1 MLENWLNTKQGQVF
15 HYKMEKIEYALELL
29 GNPQFAVP
37 VIHVAGTN
45 GKGSTIAF
53 MRQLFQTHGLRVGSF
68 VSPHMVSVHDRI
80 CIDSQSISD
89 PDFQRYLQ
97 KVYDLEQEV
106 ATRYEPFRYFE
117 VMVLIMFL
125 YFEAQQPD
133 VALVEVGIGG
143 LLDTT
148 NVVAPALSVIT
159 SIGMDH
165 QDLLGSTLG
174 EIAEQK
180 AGIIKES
187 VPVVLGPLCPE
198 TTAICRHIAQDKQ
211 ASVYQFGQEFTY
223 KAGQFSNADLE
234 LSELVLGLAGHHQE
248 ENAAVALQTFLLYMT
263 NIQKDIQPQ
272 LIQQALAQTNW
283 PGRLELVV
291 QEPKIYLD
299 GAHNVPAIERLVE
312 FIQVQDE
319 PVTILFS
326 ALRRKDF
333 QEMLELLEEKLPHTP
348 LVLTS
353 FAYDGALSEENR
365 QGRDYVENY
374 QQFIEDWQSSE
385 QGMLIVTGSLYFI
398 SEVRRIFNTQQKS
411 KANQS
416 SVFKPLST
424 NNWF

>member
-15 HYKMEKIEYALELL
+15 HYKMEKIEYALEQL

-53 MRQLFQTHGLRVGSF
+53 MRQLFQAHGLRVGSF

-80 CIDSQSISD
+80 CIDSQPISD
-89 PDFQRYLQ
+89 HDFQHYLQ
-97 KVYDLEQEV
+97 KVYDLEQEI
-106 ATRYEPFRYFE
+106 AARYEPFRYFE

-125 YFEAQQPD
+125 YFQDQQLD

-148 NVVAPALSVIT
+148 NVVSPALSVIT

-180 AGIIKES
+180 AGIIKEN

-198 TTAICRHIAQDKQ
+198 TTAICRQIALEKQ
-211 ASVYQFGQEFTY
+211 APVYQFGQEFTY
-223 KAGQFSNADLE
+223 KAGQFSNTDID
-234 LSELVLGLAGHHQE
+234 LSELVLGLAGYHQE

-272 LIQQALAQTNW
+272 LIQQALAQTSW
-283 PGRLELVV
+283 PGRLELVA

-312 FIQVQDE
+312 FIQVQEE

-333 QEMLELLEEKLPHTP
+333 QEMLELLDEKLPHTA

-353 FAYDGALSEENR
+353 FAYDGALSQENR

-374 QQFIEDWQSSE
+374 QQFIEDWQSSK
-385 QGMLIVTGSLYFI
+385 QGILIVTGSLYFI
-398 SEVRRIFNTQQKS
+398 SEVRRIFK
-411 KANQS
+411 K
-416 SVFKPLST
+416 
-424 NNWF
+424 

>member
-1 MLENWLNTKQGQVF
+1 MLENWLSTKQGQVF

-53 MRQLFQTHGLRVGSF
+53 LRQLFQTHGLRVGSF

-80 CIDSQSISD
+80 CIDSQPISD
-89 PDFQRYLQ
+89 HDFQHYLQ

-106 ATRYEPFRYFE
+106 ATHYEPFRYFE

-125 YFEAQQPD
+125 YFQDQQLD

-180 AGIIKES
+180 AGIIKENM
-187 VPVVLGPLCPE
+187 PVVLGPLSPE
-198 TTAICRHIAQDKQ
+198 TTAICRQIALDKQ
-211 ASVYQFGQEFTY
+211 APVYQFGQEFTY
-223 KAGQFSNADLE
+223 KAGQFSNTDID

-248 ENAAVALQTFLLYMT
+248 ENAAVALQTFILYMT

-272 LIQQALAQTNW
+272 LIQQALAQTSW
-283 PGRLELVV
+283 PGRLELVA

-312 FIQVQDE
+312 FIQVQEE

-333 QEMLELLEEKLPHTP
+333 QEMLELLEEKLPHTA

-374 QQFIEDWQSSE
+374 QQFIEDWQSSK
-385 QGMLIVTGSLYFI
+385 QGILIVTGSLYFI
-398 SEVRRIFNTQQKS
+398 SEVRRIFK
-411 KANQS
+411 K
-416 SVFKPLST
+416 
-424 NNWF
+424 

>member
-1 MLENWLNTKQGQVF
+1 MLENWLSTKQGQVF

-53 MRQLFQTHGLRVGSF
+53 LRQLFQAHGMRVGSF

-80 CIDSQSISD
+80 CIDSQPISD
-89 PDFQRYLQ
+89 PDFQHYLQ

-106 ATRYEPFRYFE
+106 AARYEPFRYFE
-117 VMVLIMFL
+117 VMVLIMFF
-125 YFEAQQPD
+125 YFQDQQPH
-133 VALVEVGIGG
+133 VVLVEVGIGG

-180 AGIIKES
+180 AGIIKEN
-187 VPVVLGPLCPE
+187 VPVVLGPLSPE
-198 TTAICRHIAQDKQ
+198 TTAICRQISLDKQ
-211 ASVYQFGQEFTY
+211 APVYQFGQEFSY
-223 KAGQFSNADLE
+223 KTGQFSNPDID
-234 LSELVLGLAGHHQE
+234 LSELVLGLEGPHQE
-248 ENAAVALQTFLLYMT
+248 ENAAVALQTFLLYMAS
-263 NIQKDIQPQ
+263 IQEATFPP
-272 LIQQALAQTNW
+272 LIKNALAQTSW
-283 PGRLELVV
+283 PGRLELVA
-291 QEPKIYLD
+291 QEPTIYLD
-299 GAHNVPAIERLVE
+299 GAHNVPAIERLIE
-312 FIQVQDE
+312 FIQVQEE

-374 QQFIEDWQSSE
+374 QQFIEDWQSSK
-385 QGMLIVTGSLYFI
+385 QGILIVTGSLYFI
-398 SEVRRIFNTQQKS
+398 SEVRQM
-411 KANQS
+411 
-416 SVFKPLST
+416 FKK
-424 NNWF
+424 

>member
-53 MRQLFQTHGLRVGSF
+53 MRQLFQAHGMRVGSF

-80 CIDSQSISD
+80 CIDSQPISD
-89 PDFQRYLQ
+89 HDFQHYLQ

-148 NVVAPALSVIT
+148 NVAAPALSLIT

-165 QDLLGSTLG
+165 QDLLGSTLR

-180 AGIIKES
+180 AGIIKEN
-187 VPVVLGPLCPE
+187 VPVVLGPLSPE
-198 TTAICRHIAQDKQ
+198 TTAICRQIAQDKQ

-223 KAGQFSNADLE
+223 KAGQFSNADIE

-248 ENAAVALQTFLLYMT
+248 ENAAVALQTFLLYMASSQQA
-263 NIQKDIQPQ
+263 ISPQ
-272 LIQQALAQTNW
+272 LIQQALAQTSW
-283 PGRLELVV
+283 PGRLELVA

-299 GAHNVPAIERLVE
+299 GAHNVPAIERLIE
-312 FIQVQDE
+312 FIQEQEE

-333 QEMLELLEEKLPHTP
+333 QEMLELLEEKLPHTA

-374 QQFIEDWQSSE
+374 QQFIEDWQSSK
-385 QGMLIVTGSLYFI
+385 QGILIITGSLYFI
-398 SEVRRIFNTQQKS
+398 SEVRRILK
-411 KANQS
+411 K
-416 SVFKPLST
+416 
-424 NNWF
+424 

>member
-53 MRQLFQTHGLRVGSF
+53 MRQLFQAHGLRVGSF

-80 CIDSQSISD
+80 CIDSQPISD
-89 PDFQRYLQ
+89 HDFQRYLQ

-106 ATRYEPFRYFE
+106 AARYEPFRYFE

-125 YFEAQQPD
+125 YFQDQQPH

-180 AGIIKES
+180 AGIIKEN
-187 VPVVLGPLCPE
+187 VPVVLGPLSPE
-198 TTAICRHIAQDKQ
+198 TTAICRQISLDKQ
-211 ASVYQFGQEFTY
+211 APVYQFGQEFSY
-223 KAGQFSNADLE
+223 KTGQFSNPDID
-234 LSELVLGLAGHHQE
+234 LSELVLGLEGPHQE
-248 ENAAVALQTFLLYMT
+248 ENAAVALQTFLLYMAS
-263 NIQKDIQPQ
+263 IQEATFPP
-272 LIQQALAQTNW
+272 LIKNALAQTSW
-283 PGRLELVV
+283 PGRLELVA
-291 QEPKIYLD
+291 QEPTIYLD
-299 GAHNVPAIERLVE
+299 GAHNVPAIERLIE
-312 FIQVQDE
+312 FIQVQEE

-374 QQFIEDWQSSE
+374 QQFIEDWQSSK
-385 QGMLIVTGSLYFI
+385 QGILIVTGSLYFI
-398 SEVRRIFNTQQKS
+398 SEVRQM
-411 KANQS
+411 
-416 SVFKPLST
+416 FKK
-424 NNWF
+424 

>member
-53 MRQLFQTHGLRVGSF
+53 LRQLFQTHGLRVGSF

-80 CIDSQSISD
+80 CIDSQPISD
-89 PDFQRYLQ
+89 HDFQHYLQ
-97 KVYDLEQEV
+97 KVYDLEQEI

-165 QDLLGSTLG
+165 QDLLGSTLR

-198 TTAICRHIAQDKQ
+198 TTAICRHIAQDNQ
-211 ASVYQFGQEFTY
+211 APVYQFGQEFTY
-223 KAGQFSNADLE
+223 KAGQFSNTDID

-263 NIQKDIQPQ
+263 KIQKDIQPQ
-272 LIQQALAQTNW
+272 LIQQALAQTSW

-291 QEPKIYLD
+291 QESKIYLD
-299 GAHNVPAIERLVE
+299 GAHNVPAIERLIE

-333 QEMLELLEEKLPHTP
+333 QEMLELLEEKLPHTA

-353 FAYDGALSEENR
+353 FAYDGALAEENR

-374 QQFIEDWQSSE
+374 QQFIEDWQSSK
-385 QGMLIVTGSLYFI
+385 QGILIVTGSLYFI
-398 SEVRRIFNTQQKS
+398 SEVRRIFK
-411 KANQS
+411 K
-416 SVFKPLST
+416 
-424 NNWF
+424 

>member
-15 HYKMEKIEYALELL
+15 HYKMEKIEYTLEQL

-53 MRQLFQTHGLRVGSF
+53 MRQLFQAHGLRVGSF

-80 CIDSQSISD
+80 CIDSQPISD
-89 PDFQRYLQ
+89 YDFQHYLQ

-125 YFEAQQPD
+125 YFQDQQPD

-148 NVVAPALSVIT
+148 NVVSPALSVIT

-180 AGIIKES
+180 AGIIKENM
-187 VPVVLGPLCPE
+187 PVVLGPLSPE
-198 TTAICRHIAQDKQ
+198 TTAICRQIALDNQ
-211 ASVYQFGQEFTY
+211 APIYQFGQEFTY
-223 KAGQFSNADLE
+223 KAGQFSNTDID

-272 LIQQALAQTNW
+272 LIQQALAQTSW
-283 PGRLELVV
+283 PGRLELVA
-291 QEPKIYLD
+291 QEPTIYLD

-312 FIQVQDE
+312 FIQVQEE

-333 QEMLELLEEKLPHTP
+333 QEMLELLDEKLPHTA

-374 QQFIEDWQSSE
+374 QQFIEDWKSSK
-385 QGMLIVTGSLYFI
+385 QGILIVTGSLYFI
-398 SEVRRIFNTQQKS
+398 SEVRRL
-411 KANQS
+411 
-416 SVFKPLST
+416 FKK
-424 NNWF
+424 

>member
-37 VIHVAGTN
+37 IIHVAGTN

-53 MRQLFQTHGLRVGSF
+53 LRQLFQTHGLRVGSF

-80 CIDSQSISD
+80 CIDSQPISD
-89 PDFQRYLQ
+89 HDFQHYLQ

-125 YFEAQQPD
+125 YFQDQQLD

-148 NVVAPALSVIT
+148 NVVSPALSVIT

-198 TTAICRHIAQDKQ
+198 TTAICRQIALEKQ
-211 ASVYQFGQEFTY
+211 APVYQFGQEFTY
-223 KAGQFSNADLE
+223 KAGQFSNADID

-248 ENAAVALQTFLLYMT
+248 ENAAVALQTFLLYMASSQQA
-263 NIQKDIQPQ
+263 ISPQ
-272 LIQQALAQTNW
+272 LIQQALAQTSW
-283 PGRLELVV
+283 PGRLELVA

-333 QEMLELLEEKLPHTP
+333 QEMLGLLEEKLSHTA

-374 QQFIEDWQSSE
+374 QQFIEDWRLDG
-385 QGMLIVTGSLYFI
+385 QGILIVTGSLYFI
-398 SEVRRIFNTQQKS
+398 SEVRQM
-411 KANQS
+411 
-416 SVFKPLST
+416 FKK
-424 NNWF
+424 

>member
-53 MRQLFQTHGLRVGSF
+53 MRQLFQVHGLRVGSF

-80 CIDSQSISD
+80 CIDSQPITD
-89 PDFQRYLQ
+89 YDFQHYLQ
-97 KVYDLEQEV
+97 KVYDLEQDV

-148 NVVAPALSVIT
+148 NVVASALSLIT

-165 QDLLGSTLG
+165 QDLLGSTLR

-187 VPVVLGPLCPE
+187 VPVVLGPLSPE

-211 ASVYQFGQEFTY
+211 ASVHQFGQEFTY
-223 KAGQFSNADLE
+223 KAGHFSNTDID
-234 LSELVLGLAGHHQE
+234 LSELVLGLAGQHQE

-272 LIQQALAQTNW
+272 LIQQALAQTSW
-283 PGRLELVV
+283 PGRLELVA

-312 FIQVQDE
+312 FIQVQEE

-333 QEMLELLEEKLPHTP
+333 QEMLELLEEKLPHTA

-385 QGMLIVTGSLYFI
+385 QGILIVTGSLYFI
-398 SEVRRIFNTQQKS
+398 SEVRRIFK
-411 KANQS
+411 K
-416 SVFKPLST
+416 
-424 NNWF
+424 

>member
-53 MRQLFQTHGLRVGSF
+53 LRQLFQAHGLRVGSF

-80 CIDSQSISD
+80 CINSLPISD
-89 PDFQRYLQ
+89 YDFQHYLQ
-97 KVYDLEQEV
+97 NIYDLEQEV
-106 ATRYEPFRYFE
+106 AARYEPFRYFE

-125 YFEAQQPD
+125 YFKDQQPD
-133 VALVEVGIGG
+133 LALVEVGIGG

-148 NVVAPALSVIT
+148 NVVAPALSLIT

-165 QDLLGSTLG
+165 QDLLGSTLR

-180 AGIIKES
+180 AGIIKQN
-187 VPVVLGPLCPE
+187 VPVVLGPLCPA
-198 TTAICRHIAQDKQ
+198 TTAFCRQIAQDKQ

-234 LSELVLGLAGHHQE
+234 LSELVLGLAGQHQE

-272 LIQQALAQTNW
+272 LIQQALSQTSW
-283 PGRLELVV
+283 PGRLELVA

-312 FIQVQDE
+312 FIQEQEE

-353 FAYDGALSEENR
+353 FAYDGAVSEENR

-374 QQFIEDWQSSE
+374 QQFIEDWQSDG
-385 QGMLIVTGSLYFI
+385 QGILIVTGSLYFI
-398 SEVRRIFNTQQKS
+398 SEVRRIFK
-411 KANQS
+411 K
-416 SVFKPLST
+416 
-424 NNWF
+424 

>member
-29 GNPQFAVP
+29 GNPQFTVP

-80 CIDSQSISD
+80 CIDSQPISD
-89 PDFQRYLQ
+89 HDFQHYLQ

-106 ATRYEPFRYFE
+106 AARYEPFRYFE

-125 YFEAQQPD
+125 YFKDQQPD
-133 VALVEVGIGG
+133 LALVEVGIGG

-148 NVVAPALSVIT
+148 NVVAPALSLIT

-180 AGIIKES
+180 AGIIKQN

-198 TTAICRHIAQDKQ
+198 TTAICRKIALDNQ
-211 ASVYQFGQEFTY
+211 APVYQFGQEFTY
-223 KAGQFSNADLE
+223 KAGQFSNADIE
-234 LSELVLGLAGHHQE
+234 LSELVLGLAGQHQE
-248 ENAAVALQTFLLYMT
+248 ENAAVALQTFLLYMES
-263 NIQKDIQPQ
+263 IQKTVSPQ
-272 LIQQALAQTNW
+272 LIKNALAQTSW
-283 PGRLELVV
+283 AGRLELVV

-299 GAHNVPAIERLVE
+299 GAHNVPAIERLID
-312 FIQVQDE
+312 FIQEQDE

-365 QGRDYVENY
+365 QGREYVENY
-374 QQFIEDWQSSE
+374 QQFIEDWQSAG
-385 QGMLIVTGSLYFI
+385 QGILIITGSLYFI
-398 SEVRRIFNTQQKS
+398 SEVRQIFK
-411 KANQS
+411 K
-416 SVFKPLST
+416 
-424 NNWF
+424 

>member
-29 GNPQFAVP
+29 GSPQFTVP

-53 MRQLFQTHGLRVGSF
+53 LRQLFQVHGLRVGSF

-80 CIDSQSISD
+80 CIDSQPMSD
-89 PDFQRYLQ
+89 HDFQRYLQ

-106 ATRYEPFRYFE
+106 AARYEPFRYFE

-133 VALVEVGIGG
+133 LALVEVGIGG

-165 QDLLGSTLG
+165 QDLLGSTLR

-180 AGIIKES
+180 AGIVKEN
-187 VPVVLGPLCPE
+187 VPVVLGPLSPE

-234 LSELVLGLAGHHQE
+234 LSELVLGLAGQHQE
-248 ENAAVALQTFLLYMT
+248 ENAAVALQTFLLYMASSQQA
-263 NIQKDIQPQ
+263 ISPQ
-272 LIQQALAQTNW
+272 LIKRALAQTNW
-283 PGRLELVV
+283 AGRLELVV

-299 GAHNVPAIERLVE
+299 GAHNVPAIERLID
-312 FIQVQDE
+312 FIQEQDE

-333 QEMLELLEEKLPHTP
+333 QEMLGLLEEKLPHTP

-374 QQFIEDWQSSE
+374 QQFIEDWQSSK
-385 QGMLIVTGSLYFI
+385 QGILIVTGSLYFI
-398 SEVRRIFNTQQKS
+398 SEVCRIFK
-411 KANQS
+411 K
-416 SVFKPLST
+416 
-424 NNWF
+424 

>member
-15 HYKMEKIEYALELL
+15 HHKMEKIEYALELL
-29 GNPQFAVP
+29 GNPQFTVP

-53 MRQLFQTHGLRVGSF
+53 LRQLFQAHGLRVGSF

-80 CIDSQSISD
+80 CIDSQPITD
-89 PDFQRYLQ
+89 HDFQRYLQ

-106 ATRYEPFRYFE
+106 AARYEPFRYFE

-125 YFEAQQPD
+125 YFQDQQPD
-133 VALVEVGIGG
+133 LALVEVGIGG

-148 NVVAPALSVIT
+148 NVVAPALSLIT

-165 QDLLGSTLG
+165 QDLLGSTLR

-187 VPVVLGPLCPE
+187 VPVVLGPLSPE

-211 ASVYQFGQEFTY
+211 ASVHQFGQEFTY
-223 KAGQFSNADLE
+223 KAGQFSNADIE
-234 LSELVLGLAGHHQE
+234 LSELVLGLAGQHQE

-272 LIQQALAQTNW
+272 LIKQALAQTNW
-283 PGRLELVV
+283 PGRLELVA

-299 GAHNVPAIERLVE
+299 GAHNVPAIERLLD
-312 FIQVQDE
+312 FIQEQDE
-319 PVTILFS
+319 PVAILFS

-333 QEMLELLEEKLPHTP
+333 QEMLELLDEKLPHTA

-353 FAYDGALSEENR
+353 FAYDGALAEENR

-374 QQFIEDWQSSE
+374 QQFIEDWQSSK
-385 QGMLIVTGSLYFI
+385 QGILIVTGSLYFI
-398 SEVRRIFNTQQKS
+398 SEVRRIFK
-411 KANQS
+411 K
-416 SVFKPLST
+416 
-424 NNWF
+424 

>member
-80 CIDSQSISD
+80 CIDSQPISD
-89 PDFQRYLQ
+89 HDFQHYLQ

-180 AGIIKES
+180 AGIIKEN

-272 LIQQALAQTNW
+272 LIQQALAQTSW
-283 PGRLELVV
+283 PGRLELVA
-291 QEPKIYLD
+291 QELKIYLD
-299 GAHNVPAIERLVE
+299 GAHNVPAIERLIE
-312 FIQVQDE
+312 FIQVQEE

-333 QEMLELLEEKLPHTP
+333 QEMLELLDEKLPHTA

-374 QQFIEDWQSSE
+374 RQFIEAWQSSK
-385 QGMLIVTGSLYFI
+385 QGILIVTGSLYFI
-398 SEVRRIFNTQQKS
+398 SEVRRIFKNEYLF
-411 KANQS
+411 AN
-416 SVFKPLST
+416 K
-424 NNWF
+424 

>member
-29 GNPQFAVP
+29 GSPQFAVP

-53 MRQLFQTHGLRVGSF
+53 MRQLFQAHGLRVGSF

-80 CIDSQSISD
+80 CIDSQPISD
-89 PDFQRYLQ
+89 HDFQCYLQ

-106 ATRYEPFRYFE
+106 AARYEPFRYFE

-125 YFEAQQPD
+125 YFQDQQPD
-133 VALVEVGIGG
+133 LALVEVGIGG

-165 QDLLGSTLG
+165 QDLLGSTLR

-187 VPVVLGPLCPE
+187 VPVVLGPLSPE

-211 ASVYQFGQEFTY
+211 ASVHQFGQEFTY
-223 KAGQFSNADLE
+223 KAGQFSNADID
-234 LSELVLGLAGHHQE
+234 LSELVLGLAGQHQE

-272 LIQQALAQTNW
+272 LIKQALAQTNW
-283 PGRLELVV
+283 PGRLELVA

-299 GAHNVPAIERLVE
+299 GAHNVPAIECLVE
-312 FIQVQDE
+312 FIRVQEE

-374 QQFIEDWQSSE
+374 QQFIEDWQSSK
-385 QGMLIVTGSLYFI
+385 QGILIVTGSLYFI
-398 SEVRRIFNTQQKS
+398 SEVRRIFK
-411 KANQS
+411 K
-416 SVFKPLST
+416 
-424 NNWF
+424 

>member
-53 MRQLFQTHGLRVGSF
+53 MRQLFQAQGLRVGSF

-80 CIDSQSISD
+80 CIDSQPISD
-89 PDFQRYLQ
+89 PDFQHYLQ
-97 KVYDLEQEV
+97 NVYDLEQEV

-125 YFEAQQPD
+125 YFQDQQPH

-180 AGIIKES
+180 AGIIKEN
-187 VPVVLGPLCPE
+187 VPVVLGPLFPE
-198 TTAICRHIAQDKQ
+198 TTAICRQISLDKQ
-211 ASVYQFGQEFTY
+211 APVYQFGQEFSY
-223 KAGQFSNADLE
+223 KTGQFSNPDID
-234 LSELVLGLAGHHQE
+234 LSELVLGLEGPHQE
-248 ENAAVALQTFLLYMT
+248 ENAAVALQTFLLYMAS
-263 NIQKDIQPQ
+263 IQEATFPP
-272 LIQQALAQTNW
+272 LIKNALAQTSW
-283 PGRLELVV
+283 PGRLELVA
-291 QEPKIYLD
+291 QEPTIYLD
-299 GAHNVPAIERLVE
+299 GAHNVPAIERLIE
-312 FIQVQDE
+312 FIQEQEE

-333 QEMLELLEEKLPHTP
+333 REMLELLEEKLPHTP

-353 FAYDGALSEENR
+353 FTYDGALSEENR
-365 QGRDYVENY
+365 QGRDYVANY
-374 QQFIEDWQSSE
+374 QQFVEDWQSSK
-385 QGMLIVTGSLYFI
+385 QGILIVTGSLYFI
-398 SEVRRIFNTQQKS
+398 SEVRQM
-411 KANQS
+411 
-416 SVFKPLST
+416 FKK
-424 NNWF
+424 

>member
-15 HYKMEKIEYALELL
+15 HHKMEKIEYALELL
-29 GNPQFAVP
+29 GNPQFTVP

-53 MRQLFQTHGLRVGSF
+53 LRQLFQAHGLRVGSF

-80 CIDSQSISD
+80 CIDNQPISAH
-89 PDFQRYLQ
+89 DFQHYLQ

-106 ATRYEPFRYFE
+106 TTRYEPFRYFE
-117 VMVLIMFL
+117 VMTLIMFL
-125 YFEAQQPD
+125 YFKDQQPD
-133 VALVEVGIGG
+133 LALVEVGIGG

-148 NVVAPALSVIT
+148 NVVAPVLSLIT

-180 AGIIKES
+180 AGIIKQN

-198 TTAICRHIAQDKQ
+198 STTICRHIAQDKQ
-211 ASVYQFGQEFTY
+211 APVYQFGQEFTY

-283 PGRLELVV
+283 AGRLELVA

-299 GAHNVPAIERLVE
+299 GAHNVPAIERLID
-312 FIQVQDE
+312 FIQEQEE

-333 QEMLELLEEKLPHTP
+333 QEMLGLLEEKLPHTP

-374 QQFIEDWQSSE
+374 RQFIEAWQSSK
-385 QGMLIVTGSLYFI
+385 QGILIVTGSLYFI
-398 SEVRRIFNTQQKS
+398 SEVRQM
-411 KANQS
+411 
-416 SVFKPLST
+416 FKK
-424 NNWF
+424 

>member
-1 MLENWLNTKQGQVF
+1 MLENWLNAKQGQVF

-53 MRQLFQTHGLRVGSF
+53 LRQLFQAHGMRVGSF

-80 CIDSQSISD
+80 CIDSQPISD
-89 PDFQRYLQ
+89 PDFQDYLQ

-117 VMVLIMFL
+117 IMVLIMFL
-125 YFEAQQPD
+125 YFQDQQPD

-180 AGIIKES
+180 AGIIKEN

-198 TTAICRHIAQDKQ
+198 TTAICRQIALDKQ
-211 ASVYQFGQEFTY
+211 APVYQFGQEFTY
-223 KAGQFSNADLE
+223 KTGQFSNPDID
-234 LSELVLGLAGHHQE
+234 LSELVLGLAGPHQE
-248 ENAAVALQTFLLYMT
+248 ENAAVALQTFLLYMAS
-263 NIQKDIQPQ
+263 IQKAPLPP
-272 LIQQALAQTNW
+272 LIKTALAQTSW
-283 PGRLELVV
+283 AGRLELVA
-291 QEPKIYLD
+291 QEPTIYLD
-299 GAHNVPAIERLVE
+299 GAHNVPAIERLIE
-312 FIQVQDE
+312 FIQEQEE

-333 QEMLELLEEKLPHTP
+333 QEMIELLEEKLPHTP

-353 FAYDGALSEENR
+353 FAYDGALSEENH
-365 QGRDYVENY
+365 QGREYVEDY
-374 QQFIEDWQSSE
+374 RAFIEAWQSNK
-385 QGMLIVTGSLYFI
+385 QGILIITGSLYFI
-398 SEVRRIFNTQQKS
+398 SEVRQIFIK
-411 KANQS
+411 
-416 SVFKPLST
+416 
-424 NNWF
+424 

>member
-29 GNPQFAVP
+29 GNPHFAVP

-53 MRQLFQTHGLRVGSF
+53 LRQLFQVHGLRVGSF

-80 CIDSQSISD
+80 CINSQPISD
-89 PDFQRYLQ
+89 HDFQHYLQ

-106 ATRYEPFRYFE
+106 ATRYEPLRYFE

-165 QDLLGSTLG
+165 QDLLGSTLR

-180 AGIIKES
+180 AGIIKEN
-187 VPVVLGPLCPE
+187 VPVVLGPLSPE
-198 TTAICRHIAQDKQ
+198 TTVICRHIAQDKQ
-211 ASVYQFGQEFTY
+211 ASVHQFGQEFTY
-223 KAGQFSNADLE
+223 KAGQFSNPDID

-272 LIQQALAQTNW
+272 LIQQALAQTSW

-299 GAHNVPAIERLVE
+299 GAHNVPAIERLLE
-312 FIQVQDE
+312 FIQVQEE

-353 FAYDGALSEENR
+353 FAYDGALAEENR

-374 QQFIEDWQSSE
+374 QQFIEDWQSSK
-385 QGMLIVTGSLYFI
+385 QGILIVTGSLYFI
-398 SEVRRIFNTQQKS
+398 SEVRRIFK
-411 KANQS
+411 K
-416 SVFKPLST
+416 
-424 NNWF
+424 

>member
-37 VIHVAGTN
+37 IIHVAGTN

-53 MRQLFQTHGLRVGSF
+53 MRQLFQAHGLRVGSF

-80 CIDSQSISD
+80 CIDSQPISD
-89 PDFQRYLQ
+89 HDFQHYLQ
-97 KVYDLEQEV
+97 QVYDLEQEV

-125 YFEAQQPD
+125 YFQDQQLD

-159 SIGMDH
+159 SIGLDH

-180 AGIIKES
+180 AGIIKEN

-198 TTAICRHIAQDKQ
+198 TTAICRQIALEKQ
-211 ASVYQFGQEFTY
+211 APVYQFGQEFTY
-223 KAGQFSNADLE
+223 KAGQFSNADRD
-234 LSELVLGLAGHHQE
+234 LSELVLGLAGPHQE
-248 ENAAVALQTFLLYMT
+248 ENAAVALQTFLLYMAS
-263 NIQKDIQPQ
+263 IQESTFPP
-272 LIQQALAQTNW
+272 LIKNALAQTSW
-283 PGRLELVV
+283 PGRLELIA
-291 QEPKIYLD
+291 QEPTIYLD

-312 FIQVQDE
+312 FIQEQEE

-365 QGRDYVENY
+365 QSREYVEDY
-374 QQFIEDWQSSE
+374 RAFIEDWQSSK

-398 SEVRRIFNTQQKS
+398 SEVRQIFK
-411 KANQS
+411 K
-416 SVFKPLST
+416 
-424 NNWF
+424 

>member
-29 GNPQFAVP
+29 GSPQFTVP

-53 MRQLFQTHGLRVGSF
+53 LRQLFQVHGLRVGSF

-80 CIDSQSISD
+80 CIDSQPMSD
-89 PDFQRYLQ
+89 HDFQRYLQ

-106 ATRYEPFRYFE
+106 AARYEPFRYFE

-133 VALVEVGIGG
+133 LALVEVGIGG

-165 QDLLGSTLG
+165 QDLLGSTLR

-180 AGIIKES
+180 AGIVKEN
-187 VPVVLGPLCPE
+187 VPVVLGPLSPE

-234 LSELVLGLAGHHQE
+234 LSELVLGLAGQHQE
-248 ENAAVALQTFLLYMT
+248 ENAAVALQTFLLYMASSQQA
-263 NIQKDIQPQ
+263 ISPQ
-272 LIQQALAQTNW
+272 LIKQALAQTSW

-299 GAHNVPAIERLVE
+299 GAHNVPAIERLIE

-333 QEMLELLEEKLPHTP
+333 QEMLELLEEKLPHTA

-353 FAYDGALSEENR
+353 FAYDGALAEENR

-374 QQFIEDWQSSE
+374 QQFIEDWQSSK
-385 QGMLIVTGSLYFI
+385 QGILIVTGSLYFI
-398 SEVRRIFNTQQKS
+398 SEVRRIFK
-411 KANQS
+411 K
-416 SVFKPLST
+416 
-424 NNWF
+424 

>member
-53 MRQLFQTHGLRVGSF
+53 MRQLFQAHGLRVGSF

-80 CIDSQSISD
+80 CIDSQPISD
-89 PDFQRYLQ
+89 HDFQHYLQ

-106 ATRYEPFRYFE
+106 VTRYEPFRYFE

-125 YFEAQQPD
+125 YFKDQQPD
-133 VALVEVGIGG
+133 LALVEVGIGG

-148 NVVAPALSVIT
+148 NVVAPALSLIT

-180 AGIIKES
+180 AGIIKEN
-187 VPVVLGPLCPE
+187 VPVVLGPLSPE
-198 TTAICRHIAQDKQ
+198 TTAICRQIALEKQ
-211 ASVYQFGQEFTY
+211 APVYQFGQEFTY
-223 KAGQFSNADLE
+223 KAGQFSNTDID
-234 LSELVLGLAGHHQE
+234 LSELVLGLEGHHQE
-248 ENAAVALQTFLLYMT
+248 ENAAVALQTFLLYMAR
-263 NIQKDIQPQ
+263 IQKTVSPQ
-272 LIQQALAQTNW
+272 LIKNALAQTNW
-283 PGRLELVV
+283 PGRLELVA

-299 GAHNVPAIERLVE
+299 GAHNVPAIERLLE
-312 FIQVQDE
+312 FIQEQEE

-333 QEMLELLEEKLPHTP
+333 QEMLELLEEKLPHTA

-365 QGRDYVENY
+365 QGREYVENY

-385 QGMLIVTGSLYFI
+385 QGILIVTGSLYFI
-398 SEVRRIFNTQQKS
+398 SEVRRIFK
-411 KANQS
+411 K
-416 SVFKPLST
+416 
-424 NNWF
+424 

>member
-29 GNPQFAVP
+29 GSPQFAVP

-45 GKGSTIAF
+45 GKGSTTAF
-53 MRQLFQTHGLRVGSF
+53 MRQLFQAHGLRVGSF

-80 CIDSQSISD
+80 CIDSQPISD
-89 PDFQRYLQ
+89 HDFQCYLQ

-106 ATRYEPFRYFE
+106 AARYEPFRYFE

-125 YFEAQQPD
+125 YFQNQQPD
-133 VALVEVGIGG
+133 LALVEVGIGG

-148 NVVAPALSVIT
+148 NVVAPALSLIT

-180 AGIIKES
+180 AGIIKEN
-187 VPVVLGPLCPE
+187 VPVVLGPLSPE

-211 ASVYQFGQEFTY
+211 ASIYQFGPEFTY
-223 KAGQFSNADLE
+223 KEGQFSNADLE

-272 LIQQALAQTNW
+272 LIQQALAQTSW
-283 PGRLELVV
+283 PGRLELVA

-299 GAHNVPAIERLVE
+299 GAHNVPAIERLIE
-312 FIQVQDE
+312 FIQEQEE

-353 FAYDGALSEENR
+353 FAYDGALSEKNR
-365 QGRDYVENY
+365 QGRDYVEDY

-385 QGMLIVTGSLYFI
+385 QGILIVTGSLYFI
-398 SEVRRIFNTQQKS
+398 SEVRRIFK
-411 KANQS
+411 K
-416 SVFKPLST
+416 
-424 NNWF
+424 

>member
-1 MLENWLNTKQGQVF
+1 MLETWLNTKQGQVF

-53 MRQLFQTHGLRVGSF
+53 LRQLFQTHGLRVGSF

-80 CIDSQSISD
+80 CIDSQPISD
-89 PDFQRYLQ
+89 HDFQHYLQ

-106 ATRYEPFRYFE
+106 AARYEPFRYFE

-165 QDLLGSTLG
+165 QDLLGLTLR

-180 AGIIKES
+180 AGIIKEN
-187 VPVVLGPLCPE
+187 VPVVLGPLSPE
-198 TTAICRHIAQDKQ
+198 TTAICRHIAQDNQ
-211 ASVYQFGQEFTY
+211 APVYQFGQEFTY

-248 ENAAVALQTFLLYMT
+248 ENAAVALQTFLLYMASSQQA
-263 NIQKDIQPQ
+263 ISPQ
-272 LIQQALAQTNW
+272 LIQQALAQTSW
-283 PGRLELVV
+283 PGRLELVA

-299 GAHNVPAIERLVE
+299 GAHNVPAIERLIE
-312 FIQVQDE
+312 FIQEQEE

-333 QEMLELLEEKLPHTP
+333 QEMLELLEEKLPHTA

-374 QQFIEDWQSSE
+374 QQFIEDWQSSK
-385 QGMLIVTGSLYFI
+385 QGILIVTGSLYFI
-398 SEVRRIFNTQQKS
+398 SEVRRIFK
-411 KANQS
+411 K
-416 SVFKPLST
+416 
-424 NNWF
+424 

>member
-53 MRQLFQTHGLRVGSF
+53 MRQLFQAHGMRVGSF

-80 CIDSQSISD
+80 CIDSLPISD
-89 PDFQRYLQ
+89 HDFQHYLQ
-97 KVYDLEQEV
+97 NIYDLEQEV
-106 ATRYEPFRYFE
+106 AARYESFRYFE

-125 YFEAQQPD
+125 YFKDQQPD
-133 VALVEVGIGG
+133 LALVEVGIGG

-148 NVVAPALSVIT
+148 NVVAPALSLIT

-165 QDLLGSTLG
+165 QDLLGSTLR

-180 AGIIKES
+180 AGIIKQN
-187 VPVVLGPLCPE
+187 VPVVLGPLCPA
-198 TTAICRHIAQDKQ
+198 TTAICRQIAQDKQ

-234 LSELVLGLAGHHQE
+234 LSELVLGLAGSHQE

-263 NIQKDIQPQ
+263 DIQKDIQPQ
-272 LIQQALAQTNW
+272 LIKQALAQTNW
-283 PGRLELVV
+283 AGRLELVV

-312 FIQVQDE
+312 FIQEQEE

-353 FAYDGALSEENR
+353 FAYDGAVSEENR

-374 QQFIEDWQSSE
+374 QQFIEDWQSAG
-385 QGMLIVTGSLYFI
+385 QGILIVTGSLYFI
-398 SEVRRIFNTQQKS
+398 SEVRRIFK
-411 KANQS
+411 K
-416 SVFKPLST
+416 
-424 NNWF
+424 

>member
-15 HYKMEKIEYALELL
+15 HYKTEKIEYALELL

-53 MRQLFQTHGLRVGSF
+53 IRQLFQVHGLRVGSF

-80 CIDSQSISD
+80 CIDSQPISD
-89 PDFQRYLQ
+89 HDFQRYLQ
-97 KVYDLEQEV
+97 KVHDLEQEV

-165 QDLLGSTLG
+165 QDLLGSTLR

-180 AGIIKES
+180 AGIIKEN
-187 VPVVLGPLCPE
+187 VPVVLGPLSPE
-198 TTAICRHIAQDKQ
+198 TTVICRYIAQDKQ
-211 ASVYQFGQEFTY
+211 ASVHQFGQEFTY
-223 KAGQFSNADLE
+223 KAGQFSNTDID
-234 LSELVLGLAGHHQE
+234 LSELVLSLAGHHQE

-272 LIQQALAQTNW
+272 LIQQALAQTSW

-299 GAHNVPAIERLVE
+299 GAHNVPAIERLIE

-374 QQFIEDWQSSE
+374 RQFIEAWQSSK
-385 QGMLIVTGSLYFI
+385 QGILIVTGSLYFI
-398 SEVRRIFNTQQKS
+398 SEVRRIFK
-411 KANQS
+411 K
-416 SVFKPLST
+416 
-424 NNWF
+424 

>member
-53 MRQLFQTHGLRVGSF
+53 LRQLFQVHGLRVGSF

-80 CIDSQSISD
+80 CIDSQPISD
-89 PDFQRYLQ
+89 HDFQHYLQ

-125 YFEAQQPD
+125 YFKDQQPD

-148 NVVAPALSVIT
+148 NVVAPALSLIT

-180 AGIIKES
+180 AGIIKEN
-187 VPVVLGPLCPE
+187 VPVVLGPLSPE
-198 TTAICRHIAQDKQ
+198 TTAICRQIALEKQ
-211 ASVYQFGQEFTY
+211 APVHQFGQEFTY

-234 LSELVLGLAGHHQE
+234 LSELVLGLAGQHQE
-248 ENAAVALQTFLLYMT
+248 ENAAVALQTFLLYMASSQQA
-263 NIQKDIQPQ
+263 ISPQ
-272 LIQQALAQTNW
+272 LIQQALAQTSW
-283 PGRLELVV
+283 PGRLELVA

-333 QEMLELLEEKLPHTP
+333 QEMLELLEEKLPHTA

-398 SEVRRIFNTQQKS
+398 SEVRRIFK
-411 KANQS
+411 K
-416 SVFKPLST
+416 
-424 NNWF
+424 

>member
-15 HYKMEKIEYALELL
+15 HYKTEKIEYALELL
-29 GNPQFAVP
+29 GNPQFAVSI
-37 VIHVAGTN
+37 IHVAGTN

-80 CIDSQSISD
+80 CINSQPISD
-89 PDFQRYLQ
+89 HDFQHYLQ

-125 YFEAQQPD
+125 YFKDQQPD
-133 VALVEVGIGG
+133 LALVEVGIGG

-165 QDLLGSTLG
+165 QDLLGSTLR

-180 AGIIKES
+180 AGIIKEN
-187 VPVVLGPLCPE
+187 VPVVLGPLSPE
-198 TTAICRHIAQDKQ
+198 TTAICRQIAQDKQ
-211 ASVYQFGQEFTY
+211 ASVHQFGQEFTY
-223 KAGQFSNADLE
+223 KAGQFSNADID

-272 LIQQALAQTNW
+272 LIQQALAQTSW
-283 PGRLELVV
+283 PGRLELVA

-374 QQFIEDWQSSE
+374 QQYIEDWQSSE
-385 QGMLIVTGSLYFI
+385 QGILIVTGSLYFI
-398 SEVRRIFNTQQKS
+398 SEVRRIFK
-411 KANQS
+411 K
-416 SVFKPLST
+416 
-424 NNWF
+424 

>member
-53 MRQLFQTHGLRVGSF
+53 LRQLFQAHGLRVGSF

-80 CIDSQSISD
+80 CIDSQPISD
-89 PDFQRYLQ
+89 HDFQCYLQ

-106 ATRYEPFRYFE
+106 AARYEPFRYFE

-125 YFEAQQPD
+125 YFQDQQPD
-133 VALVEVGIGG
+133 LALVEVGIGG

-148 NVVAPALSVIT
+148 NVVAPALSLIT

-165 QDLLGSTLG
+165 QDLLGSTLR

-180 AGIIKES
+180 AGIIKQN

-211 ASVYQFGQEFTY
+211 ASVHQFGQEFTY
-223 KAGQFSNADLE
+223 KAGQFSNADIE

-248 ENAAVALQTFLLYMT
+248 ENAAVALQTFLLYMASSQQA
-263 NIQKDIQPQ
+263 ISPQ
-272 LIQQALAQTNW
+272 LIQQALAQTSW
-283 PGRLELVV
+283 PGRLELVA

-312 FIQVQDE
+312 FIQVQEE

-333 QEMLELLEEKLPHTP
+333 QEMLGLLEEKLPHTA

-365 QGRDYVENY
+365 QGRDYVEGY

-385 QGMLIVTGSLYFI
+385 QGILIVTGSLYFI
-398 SEVRRIFNTQQKS
+398 SEVRRIFK
-411 KANQS
+411 K
-416 SVFKPLST
+416 
-424 NNWF
+424 

>member
-37 VIHVAGTN
+37 LIHVAGTN

-53 MRQLFQTHGLRVGSF
+53 LRQLFQVHGLRVGSF

-80 CIDSQSISD
+80 CIDSQPISD
-89 PDFQRYLQ
+89 HDFQHYLQ

-106 ATRYEPFRYFE
+106 ATRYEPLRYFE

-165 QDLLGSTLG
+165 QDLLGSTLR

-180 AGIIKES
+180 AGIIKEN
-187 VPVVLGPLCPE
+187 VPVVLGPLSPE
-198 TTAICRHIAQDKQ
+198 TTVICRHIAQDKQ
-211 ASVYQFGQEFTY
+211 ASVHQFGQEFTY
-223 KAGQFSNADLE
+223 KAGQFSNPDID

-272 LIQQALAQTNW
+272 LIQQALAQTSW

-299 GAHNVPAIERLVE
+299 GAHNVPAIERLLD
-312 FIQVQDE
+312 FIQEQDE
-319 PVTILFS
+319 PVAILFS

-333 QEMLELLEEKLPHTP
+333 QEMLELLDEKLPHTA

-374 QQFIEDWQSSE
+374 QQFIEDWQSSK
-385 QGMLIVTGSLYFI
+385 QGILIVTGSLYFI
-398 SEVRRIFNTQQKS
+398 SEVRRIFK
-411 KANQS
+411 K
-416 SVFKPLST
+416 
-424 NNWF
+424 

>member
-53 MRQLFQTHGLRVGSF
+53 MRQLFQVHGLRVGSF

-80 CIDSQSISD
+80 CIDSQPISD
-89 PDFQRYLQ
+89 HDFQHYLQ
-97 KVYDLEQEV
+97 KVHDLEQEV

-148 NVVAPALSVIT
+148 NVAAPALSVIT

-180 AGIIKES
+180 AGIIKEN

-211 ASVYQFGQEFTY
+211 AFVYQFGQEFTY
-223 KAGQFSNADLE
+223 KAGHFSNTDID

-272 LIQQALAQTNW
+272 LIQQALAQTSW

-299 GAHNVPAIERLVE
+299 GAHNVPAIERLIE

-333 QEMLELLEEKLPHTP
+333 QEMLELLEEKLPHTA

-353 FAYDGALSEENR
+353 FAYDGALSQENR

-374 QQFIEDWQSSE
+374 QQFIEDWQSSK
-385 QGMLIVTGSLYFI
+385 QGILIVTGSLYFI
-398 SEVRRIFNTQQKS
+398 SEVCRIFK
-411 KANQS
+411 K
-416 SVFKPLST
+416 
-424 NNWF
+424 

>member
-53 MRQLFQTHGLRVGSF
+53 LRQLFQAHGLRVGSF

-80 CIDSQSISD
+80 SIDSQPISD
-89 PDFQRYLQ
+89 HDFQHYLQ

-106 ATRYEPFRYFE
+106 AARYEPFRYFE

-125 YFEAQQPD
+125 YFKDQQPD
-133 VALVEVGIGG
+133 LALVEVGIGG

-165 QDLLGSTLG
+165 QDLLGSTLR

-180 AGIIKES
+180 AGIIKQN

-198 TTAICRHIAQDKQ
+198 TTAICRQIALDNQ
-211 ASVYQFGQEFTY
+211 APVYQFDQEFTY

-234 LSELVLGLAGHHQE
+234 LSELVLGLAGKHQE
-248 ENAAVALQTFLLYMT
+248 ENAAVALQTFLLYMAS
-263 NIQKDIQPQ
+263 IQKTVSPQ
-272 LIQQALAQTNW
+272 LIKNALAQTSW
-283 PGRLELVV
+283 AGRLELVV

-299 GAHNVPAIERLVE
+299 GAHNVPAIERLID
-312 FIQVQDE
+312 FIQEQDE

-333 QEMLELLEEKLPHTP
+333 QEMLGLLEEKLPHTP

-353 FAYDGALSEENR
+353 FTYDGALSEENR

-374 QQFIEDWQSSE
+374 QLFIEDWKSAG
-385 QGMLIVTGSLYFI
+385 QGILIITGSLYFI
-398 SEVRRIFNTQQKS
+398 SEVRQIFK
-411 KANQS
+411 K
-416 SVFKPLST
+416 
-424 NNWF
+424 

>member
-53 MRQLFQTHGLRVGSF
+53 MRQLFQAHGMRVGSF

-80 CIDSQSISD
+80 CIDSQPISD
-89 PDFQRYLQ
+89 HDFQHYLQ

-125 YFEAQQPD
+125 YFKDQQPD
-133 VALVEVGIGG
+133 LALVEVGIGG

-148 NVVAPALSVIT
+148 NVVAPALSLIT

-165 QDLLGSTLG
+165 QDLLGSTLR

-180 AGIIKES
+180 AGIIKQN

-211 ASVYQFGQEFTY
+211 ASVHQFGQEFTY

-234 LSELVLGLAGHHQE
+234 LSELVLGLAGQHQE
-248 ENAAVALQTFLLYMT
+248 ENAAVALQTFLLYMAR
-263 NIQKDIQPQ
+263 IQKTVSPQ
-272 LIQQALAQTNW
+272 LIKNALAQTNW
-283 PGRLELVV
+283 PGRLELVA

-333 QEMLELLEEKLPHTP
+333 QEMLELLEEKLPHTA

-398 SEVRRIFNTQQKS
+398 SEVRRIFK
-411 KANQS
+411 K
-416 SVFKPLST
+416 
-424 NNWF
+424 

>member
-80 CIDSQSISD
+80 CIDSQPISD
-89 PDFQRYLQ
+89 HDFQHYLQ

-125 YFEAQQPD
+125 YFQDQQLD

-148 NVVAPALSVIT
+148 NVVAPALSIIT

-165 QDLLGSTLG
+165 QDLLGSTLR

-180 AGIIKES
+180 AGIIKEN
-187 VPVVLGPLCPE
+187 VPVVLGPLSPE
-198 TTAICRHIAQDKQ
+198 TTVICRQIAQDKQ
-211 ASVYQFGQEFTY
+211 ASVHQFGQEFTY
-223 KAGQFSNADLE
+223 KAGQFSNTDID

-272 LIQQALAQTNW
+272 LIQQALAQTSW
-283 PGRLELVV
+283 PGRLELVA

-319 PVTILFS
+319 TVTILFS

-333 QEMLELLEEKLPHTP
+333 QEMLELLEEKSPHTP

-353 FAYDGALSEENR
+353 FAYDGALAEENR

-374 QQFIEDWQSSE
+374 QQFIEDWQSSK
-385 QGMLIVTGSLYFI
+385 QGILIVTGSLYFI
-398 SEVRRIFNTQQKS
+398 SEVRRIFK
-411 KANQS
+411 K
-416 SVFKPLST
+416 
-424 NNWF
+424 

>member
-53 MRQLFQTHGLRVGSF
+53 LRQLFQAHGLRVGSF

-80 CIDSQSISD
+80 CIDSQPISD
-89 PDFQRYLQ
+89 HDFQHYLQ

-198 TTAICRHIAQDKQ
+198 TTAICRHIALDKQ
-211 ASVYQFGQEFTY
+211 APVYQFGQEFTY
-223 KAGQFSNADLE
+223 KAGQFSNADID

-248 ENAAVALQTFLLYMT
+248 ENAAVALQTFLLYMASSQQA
-263 NIQKDIQPQ
+263 ISPQ
-272 LIQQALAQTNW
+272 LIQQALAQTSW
-283 PGRLELVV
+283 PGRLELVA

-299 GAHNVPAIERLVE
+299 GAHNVPAIERLLE

-333 QEMLELLEEKLPHTP
+333 QEMLELLEEKLPHTS

-374 QQFIEDWQSSE
+374 QQFIEDWQSSK
-385 QGMLIVTGSLYFI
+385 QGILIVTGSLYFI
-398 SEVRRIFNTQQKS
+398 SEVRRIFK
-411 KANQS
+411 K
-416 SVFKPLST
+416 
-424 NNWF
+424 

>member
-53 MRQLFQTHGLRVGSF
+53 LRQLFQAHGLRVGSF

-80 CIDSQSISD
+80 CIDSQPISD
-89 PDFQRYLQ
+89 HDFQCYLQ

-106 ATRYEPFRYFE
+106 AARYEPFRYFE

-125 YFEAQQPD
+125 YFQDQQPD
-133 VALVEVGIGG
+133 LALVEVGIGG

-148 NVVAPALSVIT
+148 NVVAPALSLIT

-180 AGIIKES
+180 AGIIKEN
-187 VPVVLGPLCPE
+187 VPVVLGPLSPD
-198 TTAICRHIAQDKQ
+198 TTAICRQIAQDKQ
-211 ASVYQFGQEFTY
+211 ASVHQFGQEFTY
-223 KAGQFSNADLE
+223 KAGQFSNADID

-248 ENAAVALQTFLLYMT
+248 ENAAVALQTFLLYMASSQQA
-263 NIQKDIQPQ
+263 ISPQ
-272 LIQQALAQTNW
+272 LIQQALAQTSW
-283 PGRLELVV
+283 PGRLELVA

-312 FIQVQDE
+312 FIQVQEE

-333 QEMLELLEEKLPHTP
+333 QEMLELLEEKLPHTA

-353 FAYDGALSEENR
+353 FAYDGALAEENR

-374 QQFIEDWQSSE
+374 QQFIEDWQSSK
-385 QGMLIVTGSLYFI
+385 QGILIVTGSLYFI
-398 SEVRRIFNTQQKS
+398 SEVRRIFK
-411 KANQS
+411 K
-416 SVFKPLST
+416 
-424 NNWF
+424 

>member
-1 MLENWLNTKQGQVF
+1 MLENWLSTKQGQVF

-37 VIHVAGTN
+37 IIHVAGTN

-53 MRQLFQTHGLRVGSF
+53 LRQLFQTHGLRVGSF

-80 CIDSQSISD
+80 CIDSQPISD
-89 PDFQRYLQ
+89 HDFQHYLQ
-97 KVYDLEQEV
+97 KVYDLEQEI

-165 QDLLGSTLG
+165 QDLLGSTLR

-211 ASVYQFGQEFTY
+211 ASVHQFGQEFTY
-223 KAGQFSNADLE
+223 KAGQFSNTDID

-272 LIQQALAQTNW
+272 LIQQALAQTSW
-283 PGRLELVV
+283 PGRLELVA

-299 GAHNVPAIERLVE
+299 GAHNVPAIERLLE
-312 FIQVQDE
+312 FIQVQEE

-333 QEMLELLEEKLPHTP
+333 QEMLELLDEKLPHTA

-374 QQFIEDWQSSE
+374 QQFIEDWQSSK
-385 QGMLIVTGSLYFI
+385 QGILIVTGSLYFI
-398 SEVRRIFNTQQKS
+398 SEVRRIFK
-411 KANQS
+411 K
-416 SVFKPLST
+416 
-424 NNWF
+424 

>member
-53 MRQLFQTHGLRVGSF
+53 MRQLFQVHGLRVGSF

-80 CIDSQSISD
+80 CINSLPISD
-89 PDFQRYLQ
+89 HDFQYYLQ

-125 YFEAQQPD
+125 YFKDQQPD
-133 VALVEVGIGG
+133 LALVEVGIGG

-165 QDLLGSTLG
+165 QDLLGSTLR

-180 AGIIKES
+180 AGIIKQN

-198 TTAICRHIAQDKQ
+198 TTAICRHITQDKQ
-211 ASVYQFGQEFTY
+211 ASVHQFGQEFTY

-234 LSELVLGLAGHHQE
+234 LSELVLGLAGQHQE
-248 ENAAVALQTFLLYMT
+248 ENAAVALQTFLLYMAR
-263 NIQKDIQPQ
+263 IQKTVSPQ
-272 LIQQALAQTNW
+272 LIKNALAQTSW
-283 PGRLELVV
+283 PGRLELVA

-312 FIQVQDE
+312 FIQVQEE

-333 QEMLELLEEKLPHTP
+333 QEMLELLEEKLPHTA

-374 QQFIEDWQSSE
+374 QQFIEDWQSSK
-385 QGMLIVTGSLYFI
+385 QGILIVTGSLYFI
-398 SEVRRIFNTQQKS
+398 SEVRRIFK
-411 KANQS
+411 K
-416 SVFKPLST
+416 
-424 NNWF
+424 